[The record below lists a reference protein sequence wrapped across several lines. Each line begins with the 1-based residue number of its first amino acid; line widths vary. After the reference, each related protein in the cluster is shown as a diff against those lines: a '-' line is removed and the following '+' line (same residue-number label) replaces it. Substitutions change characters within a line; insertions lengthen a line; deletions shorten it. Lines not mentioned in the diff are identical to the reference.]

1 MISVAAAA
9 GGFVGSLWLAVS
21 AWAASGPALDT
32 PALISALSPPMPVH
46 FCEEAVPLSSQEVK
60 ERFEKEMLLILWD
73 RPQVLLWLKRAHR
86 HFPEI
91 EKQLSKA
98 DMPDDLKFLSIV
110 ESALRPHAGSTRGAV
125 GFWQLMPET
134 ARKYGLRVDNEVDQR
149 RAILPSTQAALA
161 YIQDLYKRLH
171 SWTLAMAAYNMGEE
185 GLIAEMLEQ
194 DTRDF
199 YKLYLSLETQRFVL
213 RIVAAKLI
221 MTDPQRYG
229 FHLSEKDYYPPLVYD
244 TITLD
249 TFDDVPLRLVAKAA
263 QTDFKVI
270 KDLNP
275 ELRGHYLSPGSR
287 LLRLPEN
294 SSKGFLDRFRRLVD
308 AHSREFKQ
316 RIYIVKPGD
325 NLSTIAE
332 RFNVPLAALL
342 IWNRMTMNQ
351 PIHPGDRLVVAPHN
365 DKEGF

>member
-1 MISVAAAA
+1 MKSAAAA
-9 GGFVGSLWLAVS
+9 ALGLVLSLMLTAA
-21 AWAASGPALDT
+21 AWAAAEESMDT
-32 PALISALSPPMPVH
+32 QVLISALSPKLPVK
-46 FCEEAVPLSSQEVK
+46 FCNETVPLSNQEVK

-73 RPQVLLWLKRAHR
+73 QPQVLLWLKRAHR
-86 HFPEI
+86 YFPEI
-91 EKQLSKA
+91 ETLLSKA
-98 DMPDDLKFLSIV
+98 NMPDDLKFLPIV

-149 RAILPSTQAALA
+149 RAISASTRAALA
-161 YIQDLYKRLH
+161 YIQELYERLQ

-221 MTDPQRYG
+221 MTEPQRYG
-229 FHLSEKDYYPPLVYD
+229 FHLSEKDYYSPLKYD

-249 TFDDVPLRLVAKAA
+249 TFDDAPLRLVAKAA
-263 QTDFKVI
+263 NTDFKVI

-294 SSKGFLDRFRRLVD
+294 SSQGFLERFRQLVE

-325 NLSTIAE
+325 NLSIIAD
-332 RFNVPLAALL
+332 RFKVPLAALL
-342 IWNRMTMNQ
+342 IWNRLTMNQ
-351 PIHPGDRLVVAPHN
+351 PIHPGDRLVVSPHK
-365 DKEGF
+365 DKKN